1 MIMPAFT
8 VAPSC
13 VHLLRPTAPQPWRQ
27 PFPQLHCLHTR
38 RHSSRRLG
46 SMVHCKAQLQ
56 GAVRGERPQTDDG
69 SAELSHVIES
79 MRAEMRSMGGG
90 EINVS
95 AYDTAWVA
103 LVHDLNGGDAP
114 QFPAAVDWIVRNQ
127 LPDGSWGDAA
137 MFLVHDRI
145 LSTLACVVALT
156 SWNMHA
162 DQCDRGLSFI
172 RKNIWRLGEEEE
184 DWMLIGFEITFPSL
198 IEMAKGLG
206 LDIPCDDPAV
216 QEIYARRN
224 LKLTKIPREVLHTA
238 PTSLLYSIEGM
249 VDLDWNRLLKLRC
262 PDGSFLS
269 SPAATAYALQ
279 QTGDQKCLKYIDE
292 IVTKF
297 NGGVPCVYPVDTFE
311 HLWTVD
317 RLNRLGISRYFT
329 NEIRQCMDYAYRHWS
344 ESGFGSA
351 WDSPVKDI
359 DDTAMGFRLLR
370 SHGYDV
376 SPDVFRNFEKDGEFF
391 CFVGQSSQSVTAFY
405 NTYRAIQL
413 AFPGDEV
420 LGWAERYC
428 GEFLRERRAAGK
440 LYDKWVIAKDLPG
453 EVGYALDFP
462 WKASLPRVE
471 TRMYLEQYGGSD
483 DVWIGKVLYRMPFF
497 CNGTFLK
504 AAKADFT
511 NFQRLS
517 RLEWHGLKRWYDRNN
532 LQEHGVTLQS
542 ALRAYFVAAANI
554 FEPNRAAERLGWART
569 AVLAEAVASH
579 LRSSAS
585 ADSVRE
591 WLVNKLTSDSWD
603 KQPWEAKDSAENRL
617 LYALDELID
626 HLALG
631 CASESLRETW
641 KKWLMSWPGKGREV
655 SREGDTAL
663 LLVRTVEICAG
674 RHGST
679 TDQKMSIQEYSQL
692 EQITSSIC
700 HKLSAKVLAQVS
712 TKYMDDVSSQ
722 IHKCVF

>member
-1 MIMPAFT
+1 
-8 VAPSC
+8 
-13 VHLLRPTAPQPWRQ
+13 
-27 PFPQLHCLHTR
+27 
-38 RHSSRRLG
+38 
-46 SMVHCKAQLQ
+46 
-56 GAVRGERPQTDDG
+56 
-69 SAELSHVIES
+69 
-79 MRAEMRSMGGG
+79 MRSMGGG

-137 MFLVHDRI
+137 MFLVHDGIIR
-145 LSTLACVVALT
+145 TLA
-156 SWNMHA
+156 
-162 DQCDRGLSFI
+162 
-172 RKNIWRLGEEEE
+172 RLCCRIDVLEH
-184 DWMLIGFEITFPSL
+184 
-198 IEMAKGLG
+198 
-206 LDIPCDDPAV
+206 
-216 QEIYARRN
+216 ARRSVRQG
-224 LKLTKIPREVLHTA
+224 IPREVLHTA

-279 QTGDQKCLKYIDE
+279 QTGDQKCLKYIE
-292 IVTKF
+292 GIVTKF

-311 HLWTVD
+311 HLWAVD

-329 NEIRQCMDYAYRHWS
+329 SEIRQCMDYAYRHRS
-344 ESGFGSA
+344 ERGFGYT
-351 WDSPVKDI
+351 WDIPVKDI

-391 CFVGQSSQSVTAFY
+391 CFVGQSSQSITAFY
-405 NTYRAIQL
+405 NTYRATQL

-420 LGWAERYC
+420 LGRAERYC
-428 GEFLRERRAAGK
+428 SDFLRERRAAGK
-440 LYDKWVIAKDLPG
+440 LYDKWIIAKDLPG

-471 TRMYLEQYGGSD
+471 TRMYREQYGGSD
-483 DVWIGKVLYRMPFF
+483 DVWIGKVLYSFF

-542 ALRAYFVAAANI
+542 ALRAYFLAAANI

-591 WLVNKLTSDSWD
+591 WLVSKLTSDSCD
-603 KQPWEAKDSAENRL
+603 KQPREAKNSAENRL

-631 CASESLRETW
+631 SASDSLREAW
-641 KKWLMSWPGKGREV
+641 KQWLMSWPGKGSEV

-663 LLVRTVEICAG
+663 FLVRTVEICAG

-679 TDQKMSIQEYSQL
+679 TDQKMSIQKYSQL
-692 EQITSSIC
+692 EQITSNS
-700 HKLSAKVLAQVS
+700 H
-712 TKYMDDVSSQ
+712 T
-722 IHKCVF
+722 